1 LVLGFQGPTGPQGS
15 TGAQGFQGD
24 QGPTGPQGVQG
35 TTGAQGATGAQGV
48 QGPQGF
54 QGFQGVQGPQG
65 AGTIT
70 GSGTT
75 NTLPKFTSSTAI
87 GDSLFYDNGTLTAVG
102 NRVSTNSFV
111 GLVRNF
117 NVLGTDAAV
126 RVARYT
132 DTYATLHPTVEL
144 LNYSDDGVYRRFFWD
159 NFVDGND
166 SYAIR
171 QRLTGGG
178 VTTNGT
184 VIDQTRLM
192 IFSGGNVGI
201 ATTTDAGYKLDVN
214 GTGRFRASAATYAGG
229 SLILTSSAGTNPVYL
244 TSNGGYF
251 ALSNG
256 GGGDHLLITSTG
268 AATFTSSVTGGSYS
282 IVGPNGYSGQIIQQ
296 GEIFGSS
303 ATNLLI
309 QSSTSNG
316 IGFLTNG
323 GTTFNMFI
331 NTTGNVGIG
340 TTSPTNFSGYT
351 TLTVN
356 GTSGGVVNCQFNGTD
371 GLRISSQS
379 ADTQIYE
386 ARNVPLVFSTNGSER
401 MRITSGGNLLIGTS
415 TDAGFKLD
423 VNGKGRFSSSISN
436 DYILQALN
444 SNTTAGTSFGL
455 YIKAGTNSS
464 DSALVVNN
472 AANTVTLFQ
481 VKGDGTATF
490 SSSVTAGGTQYL
502 VNTSTG
508 TNQVYQRILST
519 GGDVVIGINA
529 NTGAALAT
537 GGLAYATSI
546 YNNTNTAIQFGTNAV
561 FNMTIAAGGNVG
573 IGTTSPQNKFV
584 ASNGGAMGFEID
596 PTVSASVART
606 LIYNRGTSAYGNI
619 ENWALSH
626 QFHVNGGTE
635 AMRITSGGSVGIN
648 NSSPMNSAWGNDTN
662 TKQLSINGSSY
673 AVINLEGST
682 GRKYS
687 MGVGDGNFYMCYD
700 NTAARH
706 NLTVTS
712 GGDVGIGTTS
722 PTAKLTVAG
731 DNTDSDGGQLRIIG
745 ATSAAKMINVGFNTT
760 NNYGFI
766 QPLVAGTGYS
776 NLVLNPNGG
785 DVLIGTTT
793 DNGAYLLQVNSQIF
807 ATNATIATSDA
818 RVKENVNIMGLTLP
832 LIMQMKPRTFNYRKD
847 TKFNFSE
854 DGLSTG
860 FIAQELA
867 EVLEGTPY
875 KDAIVKKT
883 GEYYGV
889 AYEKIIPMLV
899 KSIQELSE
907 EIKQLKS

>member
-1 LVLGFQGPTGPQGS
+1 
-15 TGAQGFQGD
+15 
-24 QGPTGPQGVQG
+24 
-35 TTGAQGATGAQGV
+35 
-48 QGPQGF
+48 
-54 QGFQGVQGPQG
+54 
-65 AGTIT
+65 
-70 GSGTT
+70 
-75 NTLPKFTSSTAI
+75 
-87 GDSLFYDNGTLTAVG
+87 
-102 NRVSTNSFV
+102 
-111 GLVRNF
+111 
-117 NVLGTDAAV
+117 
-126 RVARYT
+126 
-132 DTYATLHPTVEL
+132 
-144 LNYSDDGVYRRFFWD
+144 
-159 NFVDGND
+159 
-166 SYAIR
+166 
-171 QRLTGGG
+171 
-178 VTTNGT
+178 
-184 VIDQTRLM
+184 
-192 IFSGGNVGI
+192 
-201 ATTTDAGYKLDVN
+201 
-214 GTGRFRASAATYAGG
+214 
-229 SLILTSSAGTNPVYL
+229 
-244 TSNGGYF
+244 
-251 ALSNG
+251 LS
-256 GGGDHLLITSTG
+256 ISSTG
-268 AATFTSSVTGGSYS
+268 AATFSGNVSSRGGVNAYIGAFAANASSSQFVLGNAAATIHWS
-282 IVGPNGYSGQIIQQ
+282 IFQTLGASGQQ
-296 GEIFGSS
+296 GSFNIFDVVAS
-303 ATNLLI
+303 ATRLTI
-309 QSSTSNG
+309 TSG
-316 IGFLTNG
+316 
-323 GTTFNMFI
+323 
-331 NTTGNVGIG
+331 GNVGIG
-340 TTSPTNFSGYT
+340 TTSPTYKIHVVGGNFDQAILDNTGQQYT
-351 TLTVN
+351 ALDFRNN
-356 GTSGGVVNCQFNGTD
+356 GTTKTDFYYDNTNTAFNIRTRVAG
-371 GLRISSQS
+371 
-379 ADTQIYE
+379 
-386 ARNVPLVFSTNGSER
+386 PLILSTNDTER

-712 GGDVGIGTTS
+712 GGEV
-722 PTAKLTVAG
+722 
-731 DNTDSDGGQLRIIG
+731 
-745 ATSAAKMINVGFNTT
+745 
-760 NNYGFI
+760 
-766 QPLVAGTGYS
+766 LV
-776 NLVLNPNGG
+776 
-785 DVLIGTTT
+785 GTTT
-793 DNGAYLLQVNSQIF
+793 TDVNTVGAQLRAIGLGIFVRSGGSCLQLNRLTSDG
-807 ATNATIATSDA
+807 TIASFRTSDVERGSISIA
-818 RVKENVNIMGLTLP
+818 GTVTSYNVTSDYRLKEDFKEVKGLEKVQA
-832 LIMQMKPRTFNYRKD
+832 IKVYDYKWKSFDSRM
-847 TKFNFSE
+847 
-854 DGLSTG
+854 DGVL
-860 FIAQELA
+860 AHELA
-867 EVLEGTPY
+867 EVLPY
-875 KDAIVKKT
+875 AVFGHKDEVDEDGNDKMQ
-883 GEYYGV
+883 GV
-889 AYEKIIPMLV
+889 DYSKLVPVLV
-899 KSIQELSE
+899 KAIQELSE
-907 EIKQLKS
+907 KVKKLENK